1 MRALIA
7 MRSLASFVSP
17 TSVLEFVCRQNR
29 LTHFWR
35 FAPVWGFAC
44 ILGSSC
50 SILLDSSRMQCVTD
64 SDCRAV
70 GLLDG
75 MCVDNVCRPSA
86 SVIGSEA
93 SAAQSTGGVPSAG
106 LGGTADPGSSGAP
119 SGGARSPEA
128 PRAGD
133 SVRPATRTMTRN
145 PDDDGGTGGVP
156 VETGTAGTGASGQPA
171 TICAGGKCECAK
183 DPDCVAL
190 GIVGGTCVEGQCWTP
205 ETQCETDDECTTR
218 GPEYVGGRCNNKQ
231 CQPNPLWRCEPPP
244 PASDSDQRELILRVI
259 DALQQSPLNN
269 VPILACNK
277 LDLMCMTPMAKASTG
292 MDGKAHLMVP
302 ATFAGYMQSTERTD
316 YVSALYFMPAL
327 LPENGELSNFP
338 LIPSTAFTGLG
349 LALGAQIDRERGHA
363 MLIVED
369 CKGAALA
376 GITFTSPQ
384 ADMKTTP
391 FYVRDQIPTTSAKDT
406 PPEGDG
412 GYVNLPPGVVE
423 ITASDVKTGLVINT
437 VTVLIRPGMVTT
449 AYIRPASRGV
459 KFTGR
464 PMLIP

>member
-1 MRALIA
+1 
-7 MRSLASFVSP
+7 
-17 TSVLEFVCRQNR
+17 
-29 LTHFWR
+29 
-35 FAPVWGFAC
+35 
-44 ILGSSC
+44 
-50 SILLDSSRMQCVTD
+50 MQCVTD
-64 SDCRAV
+64 SDCHAV

-75 MCVDNVCRPSA
+75 MCVENVCRPATSA
-86 SVIGSEA
+86 TVGNQA
-93 SAAQSTGGVPSAG
+93 SATQTTAGVPSAG
-106 LGGTADPGSSGAP
+106 PGGATANEGMSGTP

-133 SVRPATRTMTRN
+133 SVRPATRGTARN
-145 PDDDGGTGGVP
+145 PDEDGGTGGVP
-156 VETGTAGTGASGQPA
+156 VENAGAAGSGATSGGPA
-171 TICAGGKCECAK
+171 TNCAGGKCECTA
-183 DPDCVAL
+183 DPDCIAL
-190 GIVGGTCVEGQCWTP
+190 GIAGGTCVEGQCWKP
-205 ETQCETDDECTTR
+205 QTQCETDDECTSR
-218 GPEYVGGRCNNKQ
+218 GPEFIGGRCQDKL
-231 CQPNPLWRCEPPP
+231 CQPNPRFRCEPPP
-244 PASDSDQRELILRVI
+244 PASDTDTRELILRVI

-277 LDLMCMTPMAKASTG
+277 LDLTCMTPMAQASTG

-302 ATFAGYMQSTERTD
+302 ATFAGYMQSTERSD
-316 YVSALYFMPAL
+316 YVNAMYFMPAL

-338 LIPSTAFTGLG
+338 LIPSAAFSGLG
-349 LALGAQIDRERGHA
+349 LALGAQTDRERGHA

-384 ADMKTTP
+384 ADAKTTA

-437 VTVLIRPGMVTT
+437 VTVLIRAGTVTT